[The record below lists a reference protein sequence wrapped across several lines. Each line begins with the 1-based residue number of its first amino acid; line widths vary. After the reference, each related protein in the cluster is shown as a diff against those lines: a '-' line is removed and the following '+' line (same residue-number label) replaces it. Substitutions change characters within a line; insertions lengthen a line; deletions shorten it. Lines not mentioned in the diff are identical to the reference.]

1 VAYIVK
7 GIQGTSDAVAG
18 SVTQWPRAKEEAH
31 GWGVASTGADCGVDW
46 NSAATIPDDLSREVY
61 CILGMPID
69 AIEMPAV
76 LRSIDAAATNESP
89 FLISTPN
96 LNWLVNTQ
104 QDLEFRESV
113 LLSDLCLTD
122 GMPIVWIARLMG
134 LPIQHRIAGSSIL
147 EALKTRPR
155 TERPLKVFLFGST
168 ESVATAA
175 AKTLNADPAVLTCV
189 GWICPGFGTVQ
200 ELSANDLIESVN
212 SSEAHFLVAAL
223 GAKKGQ
229 LWLQRNHDSLRIPIR
244 AHLGA
249 TINFQAGV
257 IKRAPRTL
265 QKLGLEWVWRIKEE
279 PRLWSRY
286 WNDGLV
292 LLRLMATHVLPLA
305 LEASMLRRRCERNG
319 HDLIIKQAGQRDH
332 ITLGLS
338 GFAIASHTSKAI
350 LCFREVM
357 ATKKQITIDLS
368 ETCGIDARFFGLLL
382 MVRKQL
388 KAQGSTLKLTGI
400 SRKIARAFRLHGLEH
415 LLPSGRG
422 S

>member
-1 VAYIVK
+1 MKVVQVTSNAVMDSIT
-7 GIQGTSDAVAG
+7 QGPSTRAETAG
-18 SVTQWPRAKEEAH
+18 S
-31 GWGVASTGADCGVDW
+31 GVASPGADHYVDW
-46 NSAATIPDDLSREVY
+46 NSARAILDDLSREVY

-76 LRSIDAAATNESP
+76 LHSIDAAATNESP
-89 FLISTPN
+89 FWISTPN

-104 QDLEFRESV
+104 QDSEFRESV
-113 LLSDLCLTD
+113 LLSYLCLTD
-122 GMPIVWIARLMG
+122 GMPIVWIARLIG
-134 LPIQHRIAGSSIL
+134 LPILHRIAGSSIL
-147 EALKTRPR
+147 EALKARPR
-155 TERPLKVFLFGST
+155 SERPLKVFLFGST
-168 ESVATAA
+168 ESVAAAA
-175 AKTLNADPAVLTCV
+175 AKTLNANPAALTCV

-200 ELSANDLIESVN
+200 ELSANDLIESIN

-229 LWLQRNHDSLRIPIR
+229 LWLQRNHGSLRIPIR

-279 PRLWSRY
+279 PHLWSRY

-292 LLRLMATHVLPLA
+292 LLRLMATRVLPLA
-305 LEASMLRRRCERNG
+305 LEARMLRRQCERDA
-319 HDLIIKQAGQRDH
+319 HDLIIKQAGEGNH

-338 GFAIASHTSKAI
+338 GFAIASHTSEAI

-357 ATKKQITIDLS
+357 TTKKQITIDFS
-368 ETCGIDARFFGLLL
+368 ETCAIDARFFGLLL
-382 MVRKQL
+382 MLRKQL
-388 KAQGSTLKLTGI
+388 KAQGSTLELTGI
-400 SRKIARAFRLHGLEH
+400 SRKMARAFRFHGLEH